1 MNELMH
7 SAKGS
12 EWENHKYVIKKD
24 GNYYYK
30 VGYDKGRTIDS
41 LKKDDSDLISKAKQK
56 VKNRKHTEQAAVAL
70 HKWNRLHGQDKKKK
84 TYTYDKETNQ
94 IKEKKE
100 EKKEDIKQEP
110 KSSNDTASTENL
122 SDNISGTTEELAM
135 RAIRG
140 DFGNGQKRKD
150 ILGDKYSEVQALVN
164 ELEKKKVIKHSCL
177 NDDHI
182 EHHGIIGM
190 KWGVRRYQNKDGS
203 LTRLGKR
210 RLKNSGDTDKNGN
223 VLKGHE
229 ADARAKVHG
238 NVAGDYQNLNQ
249 ALSATASMNRQLAD
263 MTAKGNSRA
272 KAKIKSSI
280 NVSDMSDA
288 DLNKAINRMNL
299 EQRYKNLKAD
309 EIDAGKAHAE
319 DILRTV
325 GDIAAVGVS
334 AATIAMAIHQLK
346 SKD

>member
-56 VKNRKHTEQAAVAL
+56 VKNRKHTEQAAIAL

-100 EKKEDIKQEP
+100 DIKQEP

-122 SDNISGTTEELAM
+122 SDNISGTTKELAM

-223 VLKGHE
+223 ILKGHE

>member
-203 LTRLGKR
+203 LTSLGKR
-210 RLKNSGDTDKNGN
+210 RLRNDEVTDKDGN
-223 VLKGHE
+223 IIEGKE
-229 ADARAKVHG
+229 ADANAKIHS
-238 NVAGDYQNLNQ
+238 NVAGDYG
-249 ALSATASMNRQLAD
+249 TASAALTIFSKMNNQMANMARKSDTKRKSKIQKSID
-263 MTAKGNSRA
+263 M
-272 KAKIKSSI
+272 
-280 NVSDMSDA
+280 SDMSDKE
-288 DLNKAINRMNL
+288 LNKAINRMNL
-299 EQRYKNLKAD
+299 EQRYSSLKAD
-309 EIDAGKAHAE
+309 EIDSGKMHVA
-319 DILRTV
+319 DILELA
-325 GDIAAVGVS
+325 GGISAIGAS
-334 AATIAMAIHQLK
+334 AATIAVAIHTLK